1 MKINTAL
8 ILMMLIT
15 PLFGDDYTVTTTA
28 GQEIAIDIAL
38 EAENDRR
45 MGIEFPDYELA
56 QLEAGQPSVDRD
68 EFISTLFTATTK
80 EEFVAGMFEIVVSRY
95 ETKFNQDEEAQLL
108 KQFREASRAAKD
120 AIKATAETE

>member
-8 ILMMLIT
+8 ILTMFIT

-80 EEFVAGMFEIVVSRY
+80 AEFIAGMFEMVVSRY